1 MNLAEIIRQFR
12 EEHSLTMQQF
22 ADNCGLSKGYISMLE
37 KGRQPRNK
45 KKIVPSIGTL
55 AKIAQAMRITTDE
68 LVAQLDDNQKIF
80 VGQSSSSND
89 SLSSAEQSLITEFRS
104 LNEEGQEKVLDY
116 TADLVA
122 SGRYNKKNN
131 PAGLVDRQA

>member
-1 MNLAEIIRQFR
+1 MNLSEIIRQFR
-12 EEHSLTMQQF
+12 GENSLTMQQF

-37 KGRQPRNK
+37 KGMQPRNK

-80 VGQSSSSND
+80 VGQPSSSND
-89 SLSSAEQSLITEFRS
+89 TLSSTEQSLITEFRS
-104 LNEEGQEKVLDY
+104 LNKEGQEKVLDY

-122 SGRYNKKNN
+122 SGRYIKNT
-131 PAGLVDRQA
+131 PTVLVDRQA